1 MLKLGM
7 DMGGSEFRLTDGVS
21 IERFET
27 DIKEIDVN
35 SVSNERDIEDD
46 LLDMVIESHPNKRF
60 AGRRF
65 VKGEAMG
72 FYKGRLLT
80 QDNSAF
86 KVEQDTIYIN
96 CIYAIARYLTL
107 NKSRE
112 GEPLKTTVLLPVTEY
127 FKKTPDLVEK
137 LKSELAGNITVR
149 FPMRNNKTVTF
160 KLDKQ
165 SIRVGGEGMVTL
177 MKYKNLPGFES
188 GIKIIIDTGKD
199 TTDITLV
206 KGTEILGYASA
217 SERIGGSNIESIVLN
232 ALNKREIAV
241 SREAVRKAL
250 CSNYILKDDIL
261 VDETAKVA
269 KARETYKEKEVPSAL
284 TLEGFSEEDVNS
296 LLHKFYIMDGAAPT
310 DITEE
315 VVDAKRRI
323 AKTMY
328 DSIKSAFDTQMLHIN
343 EASMLICLGRPFTG
357 LVTDSDCLANLLA
370 NNFQKKIITVQV
382 DNPHLANAQAL
393 QDACR

>member
-7 DMGGSEFRLTDGVS
+7 DMGGSEFRLVDGTS

-27 DIKEIDVN
+27 DIKEIDIN

-46 LLDMVIESHPNKRF
+46 LLDMIIESHPNTRF

-137 LKSELAGNITVR
+137 LKSELAGNITVK

-160 KLDKQ
+160 KLEKQ
-165 SIRVGGEGMVTL
+165 NIRVGGEGMVTL
-177 MKYKNLPGFES
+177 MKYKSLPGFES

-250 CSNYILKDDIL
+250 CSNYILRDGVL
-261 VDETAKVA
+261 VDETEKVA
-269 KARETYKEKEVPSAL
+269 GARGFYKEKEVPSAL
-284 TLEGFSEEDVNS
+284 TLDGFSEEEIHS
-296 LLHKFYIMDGAAPT
+296 LLHKFYIMDGATPT
-310 DITEE
+310 DIIEE

-357 LVTDSDCLANLLA
+357 LVTDNDCLANLLA